1 VTSFD
6 GSHDGPAI
14 KRRTLLQGSLAA
26 ALAAGGLTLP
36 LPHRTA
42 GAFRAQDER
51 TADVTEPLG
60 GQPPEGSQPSVPDL
74 EYQANYQR
82 AFEAM
87 LWGHPAAAIYRFRAG
102 AFETLGARDND
113 ILAYSGVATPKLEGI
128 TPNSATPYIC
138 AYSDLRQGPVVIDI
152 PASGADGTLYGQVVD
167 AWQFTIAAVGPAG
180 LDQGQGGKYLF
191 TPPGYEGE
199 IPEGYLH
206 VPSPNYRIALAFR
219 SVVAPG
225 KTVQDAYEYGKR
237 MRMYYLSEAENPP
250 EQRFIDPV
258 DERYPTLPFYDER
271 YIEDIAAIVT
281 VEPPQPHDGV
291 MLGQLATLGIK
302 HGEPYEPDPA
312 IIPALRQ
319 GVIDGWYYL
328 QSRFDQFPAEKL
340 YWPDRHY
347 VSIMQ
352 PDTNH
357 TFTYVYPDGIDIE
370 ARAMQYAWCTYAP
383 KVQSDRPTNEY
394 LVAIAD
400 QNGNLLEA
408 GKTYRLNVPADMPVE
423 QFWSLTVY
431 DRRTFAFIYTP
442 SMRTGISSVQLE
454 GVKVNDD
461 GTVTLYVGPAA
472 PEEWEGNWI
481 DTAGKRPMPLMRFY
495 GASDALFDTD
505 FRLPDFEEV
514 T

>member
-1 VTSFD
+1 M
-6 GSHDGPAI
+6 
-14 KRRTLLQGSLAA
+14 
-26 ALAAGGLTLP
+26 
-36 LPHRTA
+36 
-42 GAFRAQDER
+42 
-51 TADVTEPLG
+51 TEPLG

-102 AFETLGARDND
+102 AFENLGARDND

-237 MRMYYLSEAENPP
+237 MRMYFLSEADDPP

-271 YIEDIAAIVT
+271 YIEDIAAIVSRRATPAPRRGDAGPARHARHQARRT
-281 VEPPQPHDGV
+281 VRTGSGHHPRAAARRDRRLVLPAGVASTSFPPRSSTGPT
-291 MLGQLATLGIK
+291 ATTSRSCSRIANQHL
-302 HGEPYEPDPA
+302 H
-312 IIPALRQ
+312 LRLSRWHRYRSAGDAVRLVHLCPQ
-319 GVIDGWYYL
+319 G
-328 QSRFDQFPAEKL
+328 AE
-340 YWPDRHY
+340 
-347 VSIMQ
+347 
-352 PDTNH
+352 
-357 TFTYVYPDGIDIE
+357 
-370 ARAMQYAWCTYAP
+370 
-383 KVQSDRPTNEY
+383 RP
-394 LVAIAD
+394 AD
-400 QNGNLLEA
+400 Q
-408 GKTYRLNVPADMPVE
+408 RVPGGHRRPERETCSKPV
-423 QFWSLTVY
+423 
-431 DRRTFAFIYTP
+431 
-442 SMRTGISSVQLE
+442 
-454 GVKVNDD
+454 
-461 GTVTLYVGPAA
+461 
-472 PEEWEGNWI
+472 
-481 DTAGKRPMPLMRFY
+481 RPI
-495 GASDALFDTD
+495 G
-505 FRLPDFEEV
+505 
-514 T
+514 